1 MSAMND
7 NKVYVGVDPGKSG
20 AMAIIMPDGTV
31 CSEEYTGPLC
41 YCKTIRG
48 IADRPHSIVVERL
61 FARPGA
67 MSSAKA
73 NFELGRCV
81 GELETMFAMMSV
93 GFQAVTPQAWQKEF
107 GVSGDKE
114 THIQMARQLF
124 PGVSLKRTTK
134 CKVDFDGFADALLM
148 ALFGKRRGF

>member
-1 MSAMND
+1 
-7 NKVYVGVDPGKSG
+7 
-20 AMAIIMPDGTV
+20 
-31 CSEEYTGPLC
+31 
-41 YCKTIRG
+41 
-48 IADRPHSIVVERL
+48 
-61 FARPGA
+61 

-81 GELETMFAMMSV
+81 GELETMFGLLGV
-93 GFQAVTPQAWQKEF
+93 GFQAVTPQTWQKEF

-114 THIQMARQLF
+114 THLQMARQLF
-124 PGVSLKRTTK
+124 PGVSLKRTEK